1 MVSISDK
8 MFKKAENV
16 LFSDKLKAPTEVSK
30 IVSSEIYYLLS
41 QYFDIKENSYKSSIF
56 LEKNGELDI
65 YFSFKANRVLNKKTF

>member
-1 MVSISDK
+1 MVSISDN